1 VVSDSS
7 VGDVSGENLLN
18 IGENGRADGVCEMY
32 TRILIPT
39 DGGRKSEKAAEHAIE
54 LAEALGSTV
63 HALYVMDLPGAPRT
77 PYIYGDEEEM
87 KRKYREYGEEVTEA
101 VRARA
106 EAAGVDC
113 VTDVTSG
120 TIHEEIVTY
129 ADREEIDLIVMVAGY
144 RGRFGGLV
152 GSVTEK
158 VVRSSNVPVTALR
171 MGEVRRE

>member
-1 VVSDSS
+1 
-7 VGDVSGENLLN
+7 
-18 IGENGRADGVCEMY
+18 MY
-32 TRILIPT
+32 KRILIPT
-39 DGGRKSEKAAEHAIE
+39 DGGRKSEKAAEHGIE
-54 LAEALGSTV
+54 LARELDATV

-87 KRKYREYGEEVTEA
+87 KRKYREYGEEVTA
-101 VRARA
+101 KVREKA

-113 VTDVTSG
+113 ETVITSG
-120 TIHEEIVTY
+120 TVHEEIVTY
-129 ADREEIDLIVMVAGY
+129 ADQEDIDLIVMVAGY

-171 MGEVRRE
+171 MGELRSG